1 MYGLTV
7 VLGAGLGSA
16 GNLGNQPKNKTDL
29 DREYK
34 AVTRKFIDEGGGRG
48 EASARWI
55 CLQIDQ
61 FEFDLKKNILG
72 RT

>member
-29 DREYK
+29 DREHK
-34 AVTRKFIDEGGGRG
+34 AVTRKFIDGGGG
-48 EASARWI
+48 ERHLPDGFVCKLINLNSI
-55 CLQIDQ
+55 
-61 FEFDLKKNILG
+61 
-72 RT
+72 